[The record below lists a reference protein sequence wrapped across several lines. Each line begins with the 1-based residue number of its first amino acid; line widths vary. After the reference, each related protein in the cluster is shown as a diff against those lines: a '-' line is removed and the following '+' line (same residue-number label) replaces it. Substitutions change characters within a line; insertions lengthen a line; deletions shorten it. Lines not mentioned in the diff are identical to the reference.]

1 MTNNIDEFQNQISLM
16 KEALAFYA
24 DESNY
29 AENQFTGTE
38 GVSMI
43 EVDEG
48 SQARF
53 ALETLEK
60 VEQVNKQMEEDY
72 LDTIKQK
79 LEDQQPPENVV
90 NLIKAIKDAK

>member
-1 MTNNIDEFQNQISLM
+1 MNNIDEFQNQIELM
-16 KEALAFYA
+16 KQALLFYA
-24 DESNY
+24 DKKNYENEVRYEESSLIY
-29 AENQFTGTE
+29 
-38 GVSMI
+38 
-43 EVDEG
+43 VDEG

-60 VEQVNKQMEEDY
+60 LEKVNQQMEEDY